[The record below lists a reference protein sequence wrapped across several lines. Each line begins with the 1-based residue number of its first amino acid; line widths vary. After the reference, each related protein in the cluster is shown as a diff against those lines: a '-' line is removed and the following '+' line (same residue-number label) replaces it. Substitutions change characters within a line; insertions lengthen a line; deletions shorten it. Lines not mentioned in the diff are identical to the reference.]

1 MPKVKKE
8 SYFWTSYSDMM
19 TSLFFIML
27 VLFVLAIGLL
37 AHRLVVTQ
45 DVLDNA
51 KKAQESTEELN
62 KNGDFEYNKK
72 YKKYVLKVKV
82 FFPQTQSDFK
92 YLTPQALASLDRV
105 GDELVDFFKRHKDN
119 DYLLIIEG
127 QASRNSIN
135 QMDDNYEYSFLR
147 AKNLM
152 KYWLLEKHKDFG
164 KNCEVQIAGSGD
176 GRLNVNILS
185 AHNNPYSTD
194 NQRFLIYIIPKNIFE
209 EDSLNTATH

>member
-37 AHRLVVTQ
+37 AHRLVITQ

-62 KNGDFEYNKK
+62 NNGDFEYDKK

-82 FFPQTQSDFK
+82 FFPETQSDFK
-92 YLTPQALASLDRV
+92 YLSPEALNSLDRV
-105 GDELVDFFKRHKDN
+105 GNELVDFFKRHRDN
-119 DYLLIIEG
+119 DYLLIVEG
-127 QASRNSIN
+127 QASRNSEK

-152 KYWLLEKHKDFG
+152 KFWLLDKHKNFG
-164 KNCEVQIAGSGD
+164 SNCEVQIAGSGD

-185 AHNNPYSTD
+185 ANNNPYD
-194 NQRFLIYIIPKNIFE
+194 KANQRFLIYIIPKNIFE
-209 EDSLNTATH
+209 ETDSIQNK